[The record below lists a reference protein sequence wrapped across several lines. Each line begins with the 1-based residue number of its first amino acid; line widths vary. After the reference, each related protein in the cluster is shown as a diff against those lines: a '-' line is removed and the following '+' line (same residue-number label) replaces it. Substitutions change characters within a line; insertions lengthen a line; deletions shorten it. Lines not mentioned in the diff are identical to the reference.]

1 MIAPL
6 PDLGLIAGETVTVR
20 TPTVSYDEHM
30 EEVTTW
36 EEATVANVVVTPG
49 ATSDVLDSTRPDGT
63 RVAFTL
69 GFPKTFCKSLRGCR
83 VVVRCPEGGNEEEH
97 TYAVIGDPQ
106 PYTAGN
112 VPGAWNYTA
121 EVERVD
127 G

>member
-6 PDLGLIAGETVTVR
+6 PDLGLIAGEAVTVR

-30 EEVTTW
+30 EEAAAW
-36 EEATVANVVVTPG
+36 EEATVENVVVAPG
-49 ATSDVLDSTRPDGT
+49 ATSDVTDSTRPDGT

-69 GFPKTFCKSLRGCR
+69 GFPKTFTESLRGCH
-83 VVVRCPEGGNEEEH
+83 VLVRGIEC
-97 TYAVIGDPQ
+97 AVIGDPR

-112 VPGAWNYTA
+112 VPGAWNRTA

>member
-1 MIAPL
+1 MIPTI

-20 TPTVSYDEHM
+20 TPTIGYDEHM
-30 EEVTTW
+30 EEVPSW
-36 EEATVANVVVTPG
+36 SARPVENVVVTPG

-63 RVAFTL
+63 RIAFTL
-69 GFPKTFCKSLRGCR
+69 GFPKSFTAPLRGCR
-83 VVVRCPEGGNEEEH
+83 VLVRGIEC
-97 TYAVIGDPQ
+97 AVIGDPQ
-106 PYTAGN
+106 PYTAEN

>member
-6 PDLGLIAGETVTVR
+6 PDFGLIAGEAVTVR

-36 EEATVANVVVTPG
+36 DEATVQNVIVTPG

-69 GFPKTFCKSLRGCR
+69 GFPKTFTASLRGCR
-83 VVVRCPEGGNEEEH
+83 VTVRGIEC
-97 TYAVIGDPQ
+97 AIIGDPQ
-106 PYTAGN
+106 PYTADN
-112 VPGAWNYTA
+112 TPGPWNYTA
-121 EVERVD
+121 EVEAVD

>member
-1 MIAPL
+1 MLAPL
-6 PDLGLIAGETVTVR
+6 PDLGLIAGEAVTVR

-36 EEATVANVVVTPG
+36 DEVTVQNVIVTPG

-69 GFPKTFCKSLRGCR
+69 GFPKSFTAPLRGCR
-83 VVVRCPEGGNEEEH
+83 VTVRGIECAVV
-97 TYAVIGDPQ
+97 GDPQ

-112 VPGAWNYTA
+112 VPGVWNYTA

>member
-6 PDLGLIAGETVTVR
+6 PDFGLLTGEDVAVLTRSVE
-20 TPTVSYDEHM
+20 YDEHM
-30 EEVTTW
+30 EEVETW
-36 EEATVANVVVTPG
+36 ESETVGNVLVHPG
-49 ATSDVLDSTRPDGT
+49 STSDVLDSTRPDGT

-69 GFPKTFCKSLRGCR
+69 GFPKTFTAPLRGCR
-83 VVVRCPEGGNEEEH
+83 CVVRGIEC
-97 TYAVIGDPQ
+97 AVIGDPQ
-106 PYTAGN
+106 PYTAEN

>member
-6 PDLGLIAGETVTVR
+6 PDLGLIAGEAVTVR
-20 TPTVSYDEHM
+20 TPTVGYDEHM
-30 EEVTTW
+30 EEVVTW
-36 EEATVANVVVTPG
+36 DETTVANVVVTPG

-69 GFPKTFCKSLRGCR
+69 GFPKTFSAPLRGCR
-83 VVVRCPEGGNEEEH
+83 VVVRPVEGDPESEH

-106 PYTAGN
+106 PYTAEN
-112 VPGAWNYTA
+112 VPGAWNYTC
-121 EVERVD
+121 EVARVD

>member
-20 TPTVSYDEHM
+20 TPTIGYDEHM
-30 EEVTTW
+30 EVVESWSARPV
-36 EEATVANVVVTPG
+36 ENVVVTPG
-49 ATSDVLDSTRPDGT
+49 ATSDVLDGTRPDGT

-69 GFPKTFCKSLRGCR
+69 GFPKSYTAPLRGCR
-83 VVVRCPEGGNEEEH
+83 VLVRGVEC
-97 TYAVIGDPQ
+97 AVIGDPQ
-106 PYTAGN
+106 PYTADN
-112 VPGAWNYTA
+112 TPGPWNYTA

>member
-6 PDLGLIAGETVTVR
+6 SNLGLIRGEDVTVR
-20 TPTVSYDEHM
+20 TPTVGYDEHM
-30 EEVTTW
+30 EEVVTWDETTV
-36 EEATVANVVVTPG
+36 TNVVVTPG

-69 GFPKTFCKSLRGCR
+69 GFPKTFTASLRGCR
-83 VVVRCPEGGNEEEH
+83 ATVRGIEC
-97 TYAVIGDPQ
+97 AVIGDPQ
-106 PYTAGN
+106 PHTESN
-112 VPGAWNYTA
+112 VPGPWNYTA